1 MRRGF
6 RRKFMTIKFRMST
19 LECSL
24 RIIMH
29 LTSNAK
35 KKRKRFKKPYSC
47 QKEKKLSKLRSYE
60 VKMIKRNAIRFSKL
74 SKRIR

>member
-1 MRRGF
+1 MRIEF
-6 RRKFMTIKFRMST
+6 KRKSMTIRFRMNKQ
-19 LECSL
+19 ECSL
-24 RIIMH
+24 RIIMR

-47 QKEKKLSKLRSYE
+47 QKERKLSKLRSFE
-60 VKMIKRNAIRFSKL
+60 VKMIKRNAIRSSKL

>member
-1 MRRGF
+1 
-6 RRKFMTIKFRMST
+6 MTIRFRMNT
-19 LECSL
+19 QECSL
-24 RIIMH
+24 KIIMH

>member
-60 VKMIKRNAIRFSKL
+60 VKMIKRNATSFSK
-74 SKRIR
+74 SNKKTR